1 MKLIDLLN
9 KIVNG
14 EIKEGTQLKDNIG
27 DIFIFKNNRFV
38 DKNDNFY
45 IYAVVVDDEVLNDEV
60 EIIEEK
66 QQQGRWEPKEEG
78 TAYFSINDWGVIF
91 QTHYNNS
98 PQDWYRILN
107 KNVFKTD
114 SEAKEYLE
122 YKTALLE
129 AEKPFEEGKNNWK
142 IIFNTTSKGLYIQE
156 NFEIMIQGAIYLGQ
170 DVTVA
175 QAFVDKWH
183 KQILKYEFDIEE

>member
-9 KIVNG
+9 KIANG
-14 EIKEGTQLKDNIG
+14 EIKEGTKIKKGLV
-27 DIFIFKNNRFV
+27 FKNGTLYWEDTIVTFTGITQ
-38 DKNDNFY
+38 KG
-45 IYAVVVDDEVLNDEV
+45 LNVEV

-91 QTHYNNS
+91 QTHYKNS
-98 PQDWYRILN
+98 PQDWFRILN

-114 SEAKEYLE
+114 SEARKYLE

-129 AEKPFEEGKNNWK
+129 AEKPFVEGKENYFIRLEEGNIKLAFTYSRYAG
-142 IIFNTTSKGLYIQE
+142 IIF
-156 NFEIMIQGAIYLGQ
+156 LGQ
-170 DVTVA
+170 DKDVA
-175 QAFVDKWH
+175 QAFLDKWE
-183 KQILKYEFDIEE
+183 KQILKYEFGIEE